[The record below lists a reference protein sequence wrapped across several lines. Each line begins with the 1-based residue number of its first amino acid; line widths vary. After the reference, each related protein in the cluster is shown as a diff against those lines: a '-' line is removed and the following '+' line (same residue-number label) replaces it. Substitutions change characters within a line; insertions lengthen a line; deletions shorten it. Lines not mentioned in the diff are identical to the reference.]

1 MSGSEVGEV
10 RAMMDWPVAAGVASR
25 LGACRGGAVAYR
37 VRDLVQ
43 ARPALINA
51 GAQSVG
57 VKLREF
63 LPSNNLAEGPVTEH
77 EQELVLDDADL
88 DLAAAFAHQ
97 AAVAVPVVVGWRWRG
112 LGWSATSCEVGSRA
126 MCWLRPQEWLV
137 C

>member
-1 MSGSEVGEV
+1 
-10 RAMMDWPVAAGVASR
+10 MMDWPVAAGVASR

-51 GAQSVG
+51 GARSVG
-57 VKLREF
+57 VKLRE
-63 LPSNNLAEGPVTEH
+63 AVA
-77 EQELVLDDADL
+77 VDMAADGGL
-88 DLAAAFAHQ
+88 KTPATP

-112 LGWSATSCEVGSRA
+112 LGWSATFCEVGSRA